1 MPPVQMLSQAD
12 QIEIENGAGVARVT
26 CGWKLPHLDLAQ
38 VRPYWRDAHS
48 PAIARR
54 KGLYEYR
61 HYPLDPI
68 RADVFA
74 PLDGVD
80 QTGREGE
87 MLMWLSDV
95 RYADEA
101 AMAVFGADPGAE
113 EKARILDDIEM
124 IVDQS
129 TTYFV
134 WGENGRTFCDH
145 TGDPAPQGP
154 ARQPTYGVF
163 FRQRGDDQAAFR
175 AGMTALAQRWAQTT
189 GVLRV
194 RLALF
199 ETPDIEAERKGGYP
213 IKTHPLERQYQAW
226 IDLVVNDAAVTQGLL
241 SQDDAALFRAVH
253 AYPAPAVYTFN
264 YKGAPTLSG
273 LRGYPAVEAIRN
285 LGAEHQRDRRLL
297 TWMYGEVAAEGPSA

>member
-1 MPPVQMLSQAD
+1 MPPAPTPSEAE
-12 QIEIENGAGVARVT
+12 QIAIENGAGVARVT
-26 CGWKLPHLDLAQ
+26 CGWKLPHLDLER

-74 PLDGVD
+74 PLADVD
-80 QTGREGE
+80 QAGRAGE

-101 AMAVFGADPGAE
+101 GMAIFGADPGAE

-134 WGENGRTFCDH
+134 WGEGGRTVCDR

-154 ARQPTYGVF
+154 AARPTYGVF
-163 FRQRGDDQAAFR
+163 FRQRGEDQAAFR
-175 AGMTALAQRWAQTT
+175 AGMNALAARWADAE

-213 IKTHPLERQYQAW
+213 IKTHPPERQYQAW
-226 IDLVVNDAAVTQGLL
+226 IDLVVSEEAVTRSLL
-241 SQDDAALFRAVH
+241 GQDDAALFHAVH

-264 YKGAPTLSG
+264 YRGAPTLSG

-285 LGAEHQRDRRLL
+285 LGADHQRDPALL
-297 TWMYGEVAAEGPSA
+297 TWMYGDVARGGASA

>member
-1 MPPVQMLSQAD
+1 MPPVHTPSEAD
-12 QIEIENGAGVARVT
+12 QIRIENGAGVARVT
-26 CGWKLPHLDLAQ
+26 CGWKLPHLDLAK

-68 RADVFA
+68 RAHVFA
-74 PLDGVD
+74 PLNDVD
-80 QTGREGE
+80 QAGREGE

-101 AMAVFGADPGAE
+101 GMAVFGADPGPE
-113 EKARILDDIEM
+113 EKARILEDIAM

-134 WGENGRTFCDH
+134 WGENGVTLCERTS
-145 TGDPAPQGP
+145 DPAPQGP
-154 ARQPTYGVF
+154 ARNPTYGVF
-163 FRQRGDDQAAFR
+163 FRQRGEDQAAFR
-175 AGMTALAQRWAQTT
+175 KGMTALAQRWAGTA

-199 ETPDIEAERKGGYP
+199 DTPDIEAERKGGYP
-213 IKTHPLERQYQAW
+213 IKTHPPERQYQAW
-226 IDLVVNDAAVTQGLL
+226 IDLVVSDDAVTQVLL
-241 SQDDAALFRAVH
+241 TQDDALLFHAVH
-253 AYPAPAVYTFN
+253 AYPCPAVYTFN
-264 YKGAPTLSG
+264 YRGAPTLSG

-285 LGAEHQRDRRLL
+285 MQADHQRDRVLL
-297 TWMYGEVAAEGPSA
+297 NWMYGEIAVDGASA